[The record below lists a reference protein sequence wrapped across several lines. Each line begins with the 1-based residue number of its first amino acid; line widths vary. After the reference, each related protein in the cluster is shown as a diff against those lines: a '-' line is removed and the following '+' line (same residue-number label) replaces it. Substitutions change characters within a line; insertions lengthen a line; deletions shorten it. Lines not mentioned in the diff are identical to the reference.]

1 MAAAEKK
8 EEKTVKLAKPIVKF
22 IWFAGAVAVALG
34 GYFIR
39 SMTGIPSA
47 AKIVYCVVLV
57 ITIIMAAQYAS
68 SERAFY
74 GEQGEDGKRKNKKK
88 YFLSS
93 LVYYIFIIF
102 AVFCCFLSLCII
114 NIISL

>member
-1 MAAAEKK
+1 MAVAEKK
-8 EEKTVKLAKPIVKF
+8 EEKSVKLAKPIVKF
-22 IWFAGAVAVALG
+22 IWLAGAAVVAFG

-39 SMTGIPSA
+39 PLSIPA
-47 AKIVYCVVLV
+47 VAKIIYCVVLV
-57 ITIIMAAQYAS
+57 IAIIMAAQYAN
-68 SERAFY
+68 SERTFY
-74 GEQGEDGKRKNKKK
+74 GETGEDGKRKNKKK

-102 AVFCCFLSLCII
+102 AVFCCFFSLWII